1 MWLYTDFKIYM
12 NNCVRIRLFKI
23 TLKKERLKF
32 LTLVLRLRST
42 LSLFHSFVALTA
54 NVQPPPLLLLYTAEY
69 PKKQSEEGVRS
80 QKLHLNLLGVIKRGF
95 IPRN

>member
-12 NNCVRIRLFKI
+12 NNCVRIWLFKI
-23 TLKKERLKF
+23 ILKKERLKF

-42 LSLFHSFVALTA
+42 LSLFHSFVSLTA

-69 PKKQSEEGVRS
+69 PKKHSQEEVRS
-80 QKLHLNLLGVIKRGF
+80 QKLHLNLLGV
-95 IPRN
+95 N